1 MITSSEF
8 KEIELLRARMIKE
21 NPTPDA
27 IRLDIY
33 QREVRANEDLD
44 SVKVYAKLLFDKS
57 VVYPRGIR
65 DVIKAFR
72 LTGHKEAAPLMT
84 SDHVDAYRE
93 GMRLFSSEKH
103 SEIYSGAT
111 LLETIQYTKA
121 FSLAYALSDS
131 KTRAFAKAH
140 LVQIASS
147 LCDADITA
155 LLEVQRHFTQR
166 MVAAEDSISKPIS
179 GGAL

>member
-1 MITSSEF
+1 MTTPAEF

-65 DVIKAFR
+65 DVIQAFR

-84 SDHVDAYRE
+84 SDHVNAYRE
-93 GMRLFSSEKH
+93 GMMLVSSEMH
-103 SEIYSGAT
+103 MEIYDGLSPRDTIRHQKALT
-111 LLETIQYTKA
+111 LV
-121 FSLAYALSDS
+121 YAISDA
-131 KTRAFAKAH
+131 KTRTFVKEH
-140 LVQIASS
+140 PSQIARELWDS
-147 LCDADITA
+147 DITA
-155 LLEVQRHFTQR
+155 LPEVQRYLTQM
-166 MVAAEDSISKPIS
+166 MVTAEDSISKPIS